1 MNCLMKI
8 ALMMLRQYLN
18 LNSYYIIVIWYH
30 GVSWSWSGVQ
40 KIFVQIAKNI
50 CPNCEMYLCKFWNEF
65 VQIVKCICPNCDI
78 YLSKLWDVFVQ
89 ILKCICPNFEMYLS
103 KLWKVLVQI
112 VKCICP
118 NCTIRVR
125 CEDEAV
131 SVWIGI
137 AASQWAKDS
146 PIFSCWATIIDAKDN
161 NYIHYIYTIYIIHCR
176 SICYQHRCCSSA
188 DKNVF
193 VRFQLC
199 NLSFHF

>member
-1 MNCLMKI
+1 MQYKTCI
-8 ALMMLRQYLN
+8 ALPDVDHSSLCSRSWPMVSCADRRRVWIASR
-18 LNSYYIIVIWYH
+18 LNSTSQFQNV
-30 GVSWSWSGVQ
+30 
-40 KIFVQIAKNI
+40 
-50 CPNCEMYLCKFWNEF
+50 F
-65 VQIVKCICPNCDI
+65 VQIV
-78 YLSKLWDVFVQ
+78 
-89 ILKCICPNFEMYLS
+89 KCICPNFEMYLS
-103 KLWKVLVQI
+103 KLWKVFVQI